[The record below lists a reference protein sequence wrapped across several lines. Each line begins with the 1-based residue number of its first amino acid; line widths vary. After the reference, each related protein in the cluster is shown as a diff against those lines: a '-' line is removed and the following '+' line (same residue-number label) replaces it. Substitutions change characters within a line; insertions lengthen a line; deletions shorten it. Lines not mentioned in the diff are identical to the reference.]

1 MKLGPSLDESLL
13 ALRDKADDERDWRNG
28 KNGGVLT
35 VLGVEMR
42 DVMALRRLG
51 KHPNNDTVKA

>member
-13 ALRDKADDERDWRNG
+13 ALRGKADDERDWRNG
-28 KNGGVLT
+28 KDGDVLT
-35 VLGVEMR
+35 VLGVELR

-51 KHPNNDTVKA
+51 EHPNDDAVKA